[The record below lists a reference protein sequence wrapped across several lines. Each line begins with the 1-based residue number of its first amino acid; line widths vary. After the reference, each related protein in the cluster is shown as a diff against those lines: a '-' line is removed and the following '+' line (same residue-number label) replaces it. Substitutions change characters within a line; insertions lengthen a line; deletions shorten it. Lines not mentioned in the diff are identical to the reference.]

1 MSQNSLKII
10 ILNFARVRPRS
21 NWLKIVKGPK
31 IVNFVIFRNLVIP
44 LRLYLQS
51 IDLKTL

>member
-21 NWLKIVKGPK
+21 NWLKIVKGP
-31 IVNFVIFRNLVIP
+31 NFVIFRNLEIP